1 MSLLAFEHVDRP
13 PPRHLLQRPRWRYGL
28 ALLVPLLIAWP
39 AILWAMTFPTYE
51 FQAIISEVGSYA
63 VFVGVFCWI
72 AWYRQPHGGRR
83 ALIMTAVWASSS
95 ILVAMLTK
103 RNSTV
108 HFLSAGVGNAPY
120 LYWGLL
126 FIIPVWLTLWIARRD
141 GRFQANG
148 FSPRAL
154 GLQITSGVLAGGIIS
169 FHFITTI
176 RFSGITAISLKPWP
190 YMGWT
195 LGFEL
200 FQSLAEELFFRGVL
214 LRSLQQIYK
223 LNFWQAMAIT
233 TIANISIFLIKTS
246 WQNPVNTAG
255 LILYLGMSSVACCLQ
270 YRYFQSIIPGYVTN
284 IFFSMFAVIRG

>member
-1 MSLLAFEHVDRP
+1 MSLLAFEHVDHP
-13 PPRHLLQRPRWRYGL
+13 PSRHLLQRPRWRYGL

-39 AILWAMTFPTYE
+39 ALLWAQTLPTQE
-51 FQAIISEVGSYA
+51 FQAIVSEVGSYA

-83 ALIMTAVWASSS
+83 ALIMVAVWASIS
-95 ILVAMLTK
+95 ILVALLTK
-103 RNSTV
+103 RHLTV
-108 HFLSAGVGNAPY
+108 HFLSAGVADSPQ

-126 FIIPVWLTLWIARRD
+126 FIIPVWLTLGLGRHD
-141 GRFQANG
+141 QRFQANG
-148 FSPRAL
+148 FQMRSL
-154 GLQITSGVLAGGIIS
+154 GLQIISGVLAGGIIS

-176 RFSGITAISLKPWP
+176 RFSGITNISLKPWP
-190 YMGWT
+190 YMTWT
-195 LGFEL
+195 LGYEL

-233 TIANISIFLIKTS
+233 TVANMSIFLIKAS
-246 WQNPVNTAG
+246 WQSPINLAG
-255 LILYLGMSSVACCLQ
+255 LIMYLGMYSVACCLQ
-270 YRYFQSIIPGYVTN
+270 FRYFQSILPGYITN